1 MSEVTDS
8 FGDEGQASEAPES
21 VESEF
26 GFDSEDTP
34 DEAPDSPQYE
44 QPEPKADN
52 EAPEE
57 GPMLRADYTRKT
69 QTHADEVREF
79 KAEQARWREE
89 QAGSQ
94 AQIQQ
99 ALATIQAQ
107 NSPQSTQPAGLTEQ
121 LQEVASSPNLSQEDR
136 AGLNVIANMAAQLE
150 EAQYTIRE
158 LSGFRDQVS
167 GQFERT
173 SRAVDGLTQAQSD
186 TLMEGLQAEKASAIE
201 SFDQA
206 TVEAAMPLV
215 GRMALQDG
223 NWAPPENAATGK
235 PYTIPEMVG
244 MFSGRIAQEHM
255 DARTGHRT
263 AVNGSKKTVAPT
275 GTTSPSGSMNS
286 VSQAEAIAEIAA
298 NQRTFA

>member
-1 MSEVTDS
+1 MK
-8 FGDEGQASEAPES
+8 P
-21 VESEF
+21 
-26 GFDSEDTP
+26 
-34 DEAPDSPQYE
+34 
-44 QPEPKADN
+44 
-52 EAPEE
+52 
-57 GPMLRADYTRKT
+57 RKT

-107 NSPQSTQPAGLTEQ
+107 NSPQSTQPAGLSEQ

-150 EAQYTIRE
+150 DAQYTIRE

-223 NWAPPENAATGK
+223 NWAPPENPATGK
-235 PYTIPEMVG
+235 SYTIPEMVG
-244 MFSGRIAQEHM
+244 MFSGRIAQEHV